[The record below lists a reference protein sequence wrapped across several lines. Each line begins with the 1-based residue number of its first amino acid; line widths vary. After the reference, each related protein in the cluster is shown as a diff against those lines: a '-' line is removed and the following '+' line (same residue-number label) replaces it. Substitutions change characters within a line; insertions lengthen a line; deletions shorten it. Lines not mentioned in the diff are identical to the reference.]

1 MAENNEVFETTMEME
16 EDVTATAGP
25 GVVKIAND
33 VVATIAGMAASEVPG
48 VAGMSGGLVGGIAEK
63 LGRKNLGKGI
73 KVDVKE
79 ASATIEIYIIVEYGV
94 KIQEVAKNIQESVT
108 SAIENMT
115 GLVTDA
121 VNVFVQGVS
130 FPQPQK
136 EEAPAVAE

>member
-1 MAENNEVFETTMEME
+1 MTENKDVFEAAMEMDSE
-16 EDVTATAGP
+16 IAAGP

-33 VVATIAGMAASEVPG
+33 VVATIAGLAASEVPG

-79 ASATIEIYIIVEYGV
+79 DSATIEIYIIVEYGV

-130 FPQPQK
+130 FPQTQK

>member
-1 MAENNEVFETTMEME
+1 MTESNEVFEATIE
-16 EDVTATAGP
+16 EDGVNGAPNP

-33 VVATIAGMAASEVPG
+33 VVATIAGLAASEVPG

-63 LGRKNLGKGI
+63 LGKKNLSKGI
-73 KVDVKE
+73 KVEVKE

-115 GLVTDA
+115 GLLTDA
-121 VNVFVQGVS
+121 VNVYVQGVS

-136 EEAPAVAE
+136 EEAPVAE

>member
-1 MAENNEVFETTMEME
+1 MIMTENNDVFEAVIEDEIVE
-16 EDVTATAGP
+16 ESVNP

-33 VVATIAGMAASEVPG
+33 VVATIAGLAATEVPG
-48 VAGMSGGLVGGIAEK
+48 VAGMSGGIVGGIAEK
-63 LGRKNLGKGI
+63 LGRKNLSKGI

-79 ASATIEIYIIVEYGV
+79 ASAAIEIYIIVEYGV

-121 VNVFVQGVS
+121 VNVYVQGVA
-130 FPQPQK
+130 FPQPKK
-136 EEAPAVAE
+136 EEAADAE

>member
-1 MAENNEVFETTMEME
+1 MTENNEVFEVEMD
-16 EDVTATAGP
+16 EDMAANASP

-73 KVDVKE
+73 KVEVKE
-79 ASATIEIYIIVEYGV
+79 SSATIEIYIIVEYGV

-121 VNVFVQGVS
+121 VNVFIQGVS